1 MSTLADRT
9 ISALR
14 GNHDQLTAR
23 VSGLDEEDLARQS
36 GSSQWDVAQVL
47 GHLGSGAEIA
57 LAALQAAM
65 AGQETPGQDFN
76 QLVWDRWNVM
86 NPQEKAQGFLDAN
99 EQLVTAYE

>member
-14 GNHDQLTAR
+14 GNHDQLTVR
-23 VSGLDEEDLARQS
+23 VSGFDEEDLARQS

-76 QLVWDRWNVM
+76 QLV
-86 NPQEKAQGFLDAN
+86 
-99 EQLVTAYE
+99 